1 MPRRLLLIFSL
12 IAIAAPAYALRITV
26 GMPVAHV
33 YIRVGLQGGV
43 QTVSFPLS
51 STQAGNGLAVVGTPN
66 IEVEVIGRSIK
77 KGIESS
83 YIVTLNSSSGL
94 VNQLGTRM
102 PFSEFSWTALEGEFA
117 AGQFNNSPAQEFFR
131 YAGTFMGF
139 RDTLTFRYANTSVY
153 RSGTYAGSVVFTIA
167 QL

>member
-1 MPRRLLLIFSL
+1 MPRRLLLILCL

-33 YIRVGLQGGV
+33 YIRVGLKGGV

-66 IEVEVIGRSIK
+66 IEVEVISRSAK
-77 KGIESS
+77 RSGSS

-139 RDTLTFRYANTSVY
+139 QDTLTFRYANTSVY